1 MHISALLVV
10 IADHSLQIILF
21 FFCIRKNESEYI
33 QSNHAKHLKLQKDS
47 NFPLK
52 RKVLY
57 PNQTQTPFN
66 DSKNW

>member
-33 QSNHAKHLKLQKDS
+33 QSNHAEHLKPKKTAA
-47 NFPLK
+47 FH
-52 RKVLY
+52 
-57 PNQTQTPFN
+57 
-66 DSKNW
+66 